1 MVNKDWY
8 SYRAEVETELQRL
21 KQKSKYGEKTVSDPL
36 DRSSDDLASVFEKV
50 NNLVGMQ
57 NVKEDLHNLVNFLK
71 IQKMRQAQG
80 LQNVSVTLHSVFSGP
95 PGTGKTTI
103 ARLMGEIYQRLGF
116 LAKGHL
122 VETDR
127 SGLVAGYIG
136 QTATKVDKVV
146 ESALDGVL
154 FIDEAYTL
162 APEAASDKDFG
173 REAIDTLLNRMENY
187 KDRLVVIVAG
197 YPEEMSRFLNANP
210 GLQSRFNRY
219 FNFEDYNADELLAIF
234 SKICEQNHFIL
245 NHESKNIL
253 LKKLNLLYV
262 NRDKNFGNG
271 RLARNIFDKTIEKQ
285 ANRLAKLSTVNK
297 EMLMTILPEDIS

>member
-1 MVNKDWY
+1 MLNKDWY
-8 SYRAEVETELQRL
+8 TYRAEVEAELQRL
-21 KQKSKYGEKTVSDPL
+21 KQKPKYGEKTVSEPL
-36 DRSSDDLASVFEKV
+36 DRSSDNLASIFEKL
-50 NNLVGMQ
+50 NNLVGME
-57 NVKEDLHNLVNFLK
+57 NVKNDIYNLVNFLK

-136 QTATKVDKVV
+136 QSAIKVDSVV
-146 ESALDGVL
+146 QSALDGVL

-162 APEAASDKDFG
+162 APEGGSDRDFG

-187 KDRLVVIVAG
+187 RDRIVVIVAG
-197 YPEEMSRFLNANP
+197 YPGEMSRFLNANP

-219 FNFEDYNADELLAIF
+219 FNFEDYNSGELLAIF

-245 NHESKNIL
+245 TPESKNIL
-253 LKKLNLLYV
+253 LKRLTLLYD
-262 NRDKNFGNG
+262 NRAKNFGNG

-297 EMLMTILPEDIS
+297 EILMTIVPEDVP